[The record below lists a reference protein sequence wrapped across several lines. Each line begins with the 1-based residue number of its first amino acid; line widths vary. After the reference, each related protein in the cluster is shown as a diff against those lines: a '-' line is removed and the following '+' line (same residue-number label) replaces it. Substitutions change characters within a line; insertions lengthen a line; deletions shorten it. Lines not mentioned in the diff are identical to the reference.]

1 MSNEKDIKTVLDGA
15 VETAKEIMTTEIFHA
30 QLVKNTEAIN
40 KERENFE
47 NEKIKLQRDCDLQKD
62 IAGRNMEALQKDR
75 VDFEQ
80 EIDRKKA
87 SFNERERNI
96 RDFRRKAT
104 EDYLT
109 GMAKARSN
117 HALKN
122 LELQNERHKIFEAY
136 RNSGGANLAE
146 ASQQMYPEGWS
157 RPRPKDGGGRI
168 ITIVTNNLIK
178 QIMENQNKNAAD
190 KVAANIAEERK
201 HPIFEECEV
210 MNAGKPAREHM
221 LSLNG
226 MYISGIT
233 DEQLKEMHEK
243 LGKMLSGK

>member
-15 VETAKEIMTTEIFHA
+15 VETATEKMTTEMFHA
-30 QLVKNTEAIN
+30 QLVKNTEAMN
-40 KERENFE
+40 KEREAYE

-75 VDFEQ
+75 TDFEQ

-109 GMAKARSN
+109 GMAKVKSE
-117 HALKN
+117 HSLKN
-122 LELQNERHKIFEAY
+122 LQLQNERHKIFEAY

-146 ASQQMYPEGWS
+146 NSQQMYPEGWC
-157 RPRPKDGGGRI
+157 RPKPKDGG
-168 ITIVTNNLIK
+168 V
-178 QIMENQNKNAAD
+178 E
-190 KVAANIAEERK
+190 
-201 HPIFEECEV
+201 
-210 MNAGKPAREHM
+210 
-221 LSLNG
+221 
-226 MYISGIT
+226 
-233 DEQLKEMHEK
+233 
-243 LGKMLSGK
+243 